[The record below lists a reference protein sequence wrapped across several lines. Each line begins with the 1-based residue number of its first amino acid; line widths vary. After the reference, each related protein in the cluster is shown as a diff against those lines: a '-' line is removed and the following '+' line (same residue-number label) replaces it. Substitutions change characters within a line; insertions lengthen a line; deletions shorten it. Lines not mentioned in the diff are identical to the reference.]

1 MRIKCIGGWG
11 KKKSM
16 NIILCIV
23 QAKPS
28 QAKPS
33 HILCLQSPICFTTDA
48 YIYRYILKTDKW
60 VMADGWA
67 FYKHSFA
74 GIQIHDSELFQ
85 LSFYKYGNYLSG
97 AVNC

>member
-1 MRIKCIGGWG
+1 MMLRCTGGLEE
-11 KKKSM
+11 KVDEYHPVH
-16 NIILCIV
+16 C
-23 QAKPS
+23 AS

-74 GIQIHDSELFQ
+74 GIQIHDSDLFQ
-85 LSFYKYGNYLSG
+85 HSFHKYGNYLSG